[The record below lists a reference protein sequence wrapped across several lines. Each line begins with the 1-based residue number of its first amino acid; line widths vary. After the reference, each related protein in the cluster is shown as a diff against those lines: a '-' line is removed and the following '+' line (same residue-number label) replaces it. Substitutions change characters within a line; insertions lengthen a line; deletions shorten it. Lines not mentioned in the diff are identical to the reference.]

1 MELHSLTGHELQ
13 KLLQSRQVS
22 ASEIAQAFLA
32 RIEETE
38 EKIHAFISVT
48 ADRFLEEADRIDAQ
62 IAGGEELSPLAGLP
76 MGIKDNLCTKG
87 IPTTCASQMLENYL
101 PPFNAT
107 VVSRLKAA
115 GSFLAGKL
123 NMDEFA
129 MGSSGETSYFG
140 PTCNPW
146 NLQRVP
152 GGSSSGSAAAVAAG
166 QVVFSLGTDTGGSI
180 RQPAALCGVVGL
192 KPTYGLVSR
201 YGLVPFASS
210 LDHIGPITRDVRDC
224 ALVLKAIA
232 GHDPLDATS
241 KALPVP
247 DYAQSLV
254 DDVKGLRIGLPR
266 EYLAAV
272 TDGEVSELIRKALV
286 LLEGM
291 GAIVEE
297 ISLPHTQ
304 YALPAY
310 YVIATAEASSNL
322 ARFDGVRYGYR
333 NEDADD
339 VLSMFMKSRG
349 EAFGSEVKFRI
360 ILGTHVLTAGGDDS
374 YYAQA
379 TRVRTLVKQELEEAL
394 EKYHVLISPSSPAGA
409 FLLGEKA
416 GKTMDMYYSD
426 LLTIPAN
433 LAGLPALSLP
443 CGFSQGLPVGLQ
455 IIGRA
460 FDEATLL
467 RVAYTLE
474 CHTGYRRQIPSLE
487 VK

>member
-1 MELHSLTGHELQ
+1 M
-13 KLLQSRQVS
+13 
-22 ASEIAQAFLA
+22 
-32 RIEETE
+32 
-38 EKIHAFISVT
+38 
-48 ADRFLEEADRIDAQ
+48 EEADRIDGQ

-349 EAFGSEVKFRI
+349 GFRFG
-360 ILGTHVLTAGGDDS
+360 G
-374 YYAQA
+374 
-379 TRVRTLVKQELEEAL
+379 
-394 EKYHVLISPSSPAGA
+394 
-409 FLLGEKA
+409 
-416 GKTMDMYYSD
+416 
-426 LLTIPAN
+426 
-433 LAGLPALSLP
+433 
-443 CGFSQGLPVGLQ
+443 
-455 IIGRA
+455 
-460 FDEATLL
+460 
-467 RVAYTLE
+467 
-474 CHTGYRRQIPSLE
+474 
-487 VK
+487 